1 MNVKVSDVLDDSVLS
16 VSMYT
21 EKRKIQIIVIQIM
34 NSSIFQHIG
43 ETYINYILPCCPV
56 LRPQIT
62 GTSELSAGVC
72 VTTNV
77 SAKHEPP
84 IASGGASE
92 GPTMSNS

>member
-1 MNVKVSDVLDDSVLS
+1 MC
-16 VSMYT
+16 
-21 EKRKIQIIVIQIM
+21 
-34 NSSIFQHIG
+34 
-43 ETYINYILPCCPV
+43 INCILPCCPV

-84 IASGGASE
+84 IVSGGASD
-92 GPTMSNS
+92 GPIMSNSSKSNRKWHVSVKDLKVPRFQNRLSRLVK